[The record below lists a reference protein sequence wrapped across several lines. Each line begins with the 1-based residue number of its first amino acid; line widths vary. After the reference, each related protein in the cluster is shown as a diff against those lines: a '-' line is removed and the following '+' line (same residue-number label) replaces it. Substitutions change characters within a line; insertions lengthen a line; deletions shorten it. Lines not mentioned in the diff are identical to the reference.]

1 MPQPR
6 FVLSA
11 FDREQW
17 CPVLQAM
24 LPVGDPRA
32 LRAIL
37 GGTADDD
44 PELEQDYLLD
54 DEQLG
59 AITAKFTVSFDTAQL
74 DSKDLAIFLFQLR
87 PVDQIPYLDRSLRVS

>member
-24 LPVGDPRA
+24 LPVSDPRA

-44 PELEQDYLLD
+44 PELEQD
-54 DEQLG
+54 
-59 AITAKFTVSFDTAQL
+59 
-74 DSKDLAIFLFQLR
+74 LR
-87 PVDQIPYLDRSLRVS
+87 A